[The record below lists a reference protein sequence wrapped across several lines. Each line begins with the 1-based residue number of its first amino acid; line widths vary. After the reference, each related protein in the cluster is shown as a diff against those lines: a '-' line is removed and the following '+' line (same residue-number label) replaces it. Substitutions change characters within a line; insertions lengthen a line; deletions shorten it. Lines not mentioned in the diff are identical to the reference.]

1 MDEEGFKKT
10 CIKEKKE
17 RGDIHQPFHGTWVAD
32 FMLREDAGRF
42 MQGKYL
48 SEKKNPMAAKE
59 RIDYGGGRNH
69 ANSQFSDQDTQ
80 DAISRVSAVQK
91 SARSPR

>member
-1 MDEEGFKKT
+1 
-10 CIKEKKE
+10 
-17 RGDIHQPFHGTWVAD
+17 
-32 FMLREDAGRF
+32 

-48 SEKKNPMAAKE
+48 SEKKTPWAAKE
-59 RIDYGGGRNH
+59 RIGYGGGRNH
-69 ANSQFSDQDTQ
+69 ANCQFSDQDTQ